1 MTVISGIIL
10 QVKSYYAFVHLS
22 YVVPF
27 IPFKWAFMY
36 AEQNAIKRKKLEID
50 KKILKRFIERK
61 NWEILKILLEE

>member
-10 QVKSYYAFVHLS
+10 QVKSYYAFVHLL

-36 AEQNAIKRKKLEID
+36 AEQNAIKRKKT
-50 KKILKRFIERK
+50 R
-61 NWEILKILLEE
+61 NWQENS